1 MLFQGR
7 KVTPR
12 ARMATAP
19 PASRSVNNVPADPE
33 ISTMSRRTARWRLA
47 AIVVG
52 TLCAALLLWRVTPLA
67 RFADTGEVA
76 RWMEVL
82 RQTWWSPLAVIGL
95 FVLGGLAVFPVTLMI
110 AATALVFDAP
120 LAIALSFVGVL
131 ANAAVTYAVGAWW
144 VRATLLAAFGRR
156 LAKLGDALAKRG
168 VIAVAVIRMVPI
180 APFSIVNLAAG
191 SMSVRFRDYMIGT
204 ALGVAPGVVALSVF
218 GHQLREVF
226 RNPTF
231 AKVALL
237 VALVAAWVGLSF
249 VLQYYLSRRND
260 LIR

>member
-1 MLFQGR
+1 M
-7 KVTPR
+7 PR
-12 ARMATAP
+12 APT
-19 PASRSVNNVPADPE
+19 ASRPVNNVPADPE
-33 ISTMSRRTARWRLA
+33 VSTKSRRAARWRLA

-52 TLCAALLLWRVTPLA
+52 TLCAALLLWHATPLA

-82 RQTWWSPLAVIGL
+82 RQTWWSPLAVVGL
-95 FVLGGLAVFPVTLMI
+95 FVLGGLTVFPVTLMI

-120 LAIALSFVGVL
+120 LAIALSLVGVL
-131 ANAAVTYAVGAWW
+131 ANAAVTYAVGAWL

-156 LAKLGDALAKRG
+156 LAKLSDALTKRG
-168 VIAVAVIRMVPI
+168 VIAVALIRMVPI
-180 APFSIVNLAAG
+180 APFSLVNLAAG

-204 ALGVAPGVVALSVF
+204 ALGVAPGVSALSVF
-218 GHQLREVF
+218 GHQLRDIF

-237 VALVAAWVGLSF
+237 IVLVAAWVGLSF
-249 VLQYYLSRRND
+249 VLQSWLSRRND